1 MNQPMHFDLPRFRDF
16 SGQFAQDGLHAGD
29 LAEDAIFGYSPVPGD
44 SPFGFVLGTGLGGL
58 QGDLSLGP
66 PQIIGG
72 ATQTDQNV
80 QTGLSNIEGQDLT
93 NAGRARL
100 AKNPGDPESLE
111 QQAQDK
117 AMQGAEKPE
126 QMMQQMLQQMLQM
139 AAQMG
144 GQFGQQF
151 GQLSQQFSQLFG
163 QATQQMSQLFS
174 QAGKAGASGIEP
186 AATAAATGLDAAGGA
201 GAGGGGGLGATMP
214 AGLEEA
220 VTPMTTSS
228 ALAPSAIP
236 PASAAQAAAAAG
248 RGSSMMPMMPM
259 VPPHRGSGEG
269 GASVK
274 RDPKIFPQ
282 TKIYDPPK
290 GTEQN
295 FGANPEIE
303 AEEPPFGTAKA

>member
-16 SGQFAQDGLHAGD
+16 SGQFAQDGVRAGEV
-29 LAEDAIFGYSPVPGD
+29 AQDAIFGYAPAPGD
-44 SPFGFVLGTGLGGL
+44 SPFGVVLGTGLGGL
-58 QGDLSLGP
+58 QGDLSLAP
-66 PQIIGG
+66 PQITGG

-80 QTGLSNIEGQDLT
+80 QTGLSNVEGQDQI

-111 QQAQDK
+111 QQAREQAK
-117 AMQGAEKPE
+117 AGAEKPE
-126 QMMQQMLQQMLQM
+126 QMMQQMLQQMMQM
-139 AAQMG
+139 AAQTG
-144 GQFGQQF
+144 GQLGQQL
-151 GQLSQQFSQLFG
+151 GQFTQQFSQLFG
-163 QATQQMSQLFS
+163 QATQQMGQLFS
-174 QAGKAGASGIEP
+174 KAGESGAHAVEP
-186 AATAAATGLDAAGGA
+186 ALGAAASGLDAAGGA
-201 GAGGGGGLGATMP
+201 GGGAGGGLGVTMP
-214 AGLEEA
+214 AGLDGP

-228 ALAPSAIP
+228 ALTPSAIP
-236 PASAAQAAAAAG
+236 PVTAAGTSASAAAG
-248 RGSSMMPMMPM
+248 RGAMPMMPMMPM
-259 VPPHRGSGEG
+259 AHRGSGE

-282 TKIYDPPK
+282 SKIYDPPK

>member
-1 MNQPMHFDLPRFRDF
+1 MNQPMHFDVPMFRDL
-16 SGQFAQDGLHAGD
+16 SGQ
-29 LAEDAIFGYSPVPGD
+29 LAENGFEAGNIAEDVTFGFVPVPGD
-44 SPFGFVLGTGLGGL
+44 SPFGGALGPRLTGLHGGL
-58 QGDLSLGP
+58 ALTP
-66 PQIIGG
+66 PQLTGG

-80 QTGLSNIEGQDLT
+80 QTGLSNIESRDQV

-117 AMQGAEKPE
+117 AKQGAEKPE
-126 QMMQQMLQQMLQM
+126 QMMQQMMQQMLQM

-163 QATQQMSQLFS
+163 QATQQVSQLFS
-174 QAGKAGASGIEP
+174 QAGKAGASSIEP
-186 AATAAATGLDAAGGA
+186 MAGTAATGLDAAGGA
-201 GAGGGGGLGATMP
+201 GAGGGGLGATMP
-214 AGLEEA
+214 AGLDEP

-236 PASAAQAAAAAG
+236 AAAAGTSTSAAAG
-248 RGSSMMPMMPM
+248 RGTMPMMPVM
-259 VPPHRGSGEG
+259 PMAHRGSGEG

-274 RDPKIFPQ
+274 RNPKIFPES
-282 TKIYDPPK
+282 KIYDPPK

-303 AEEPPFGTAKA
+303 AEEPPFGTAKP

>member
-1 MNQPMHFDLPRFRDF
+1 MNQPMHFDIPMFRDL
-16 SGQFAQDGLHAGD
+16 SGQ
-29 LAEDAIFGYSPVPGD
+29 LAENGFGAGNLAEEVTFGFAPVPGD
-44 SPFGFVLGTGLGGL
+44 SPFGGALGSLLTGLHGGL
-58 QGDLSLGP
+58 ALTP
-66 PQIIGG
+66 PQLTGG
-72 ATQTDQNV
+72 ATQTDQDV

-117 AMQGAEKPE
+117 AKQGAEKPE

-163 QATQQMSQLFS
+163 QATQQVSQLFS

-186 AATAAATGLDAAGGA
+186 MAGAAAAGLDAAGA
-201 GAGGGGGLGATMP
+201 VGAGGGGLGVTVP
-214 AGLEEA
+214 AGLDEP

-236 PASAAQAAAAAG
+236 AAAAG
-248 RGSSMMPMMPM
+248 ASTSTAGASRAGMPMMPMMPM
-259 VPPHRGSGEG
+259 AHRGSGEG

-274 RDPKIFPQ
+274 RDPKIFPES
-282 TKIYDPPK
+282 KIYDPPK